1 MNEEINDVVEISKII
16 SSDFDKAGISS
27 VITTNDFDSL
37 NELRKYLAE
46 KIAGLLDTNYEKLI
60 NILYRIDINE
70 SKLNELFGRKNREE
84 IPPRLADLII
94 ERQIQKINIRNAY
107 RNERKNLSEE

>member
-37 NELRKYLAE
+37 NELRKYLA
-46 KIAGLLDTNYEKLI
+46 
-60 NILYRIDINE
+60 
-70 SKLNELFGRKNREE
+70 
-84 IPPRLADLII
+84 
-94 ERQIQKINIRNAY
+94 
-107 RNERKNLSEE
+107 